1 MPDYKSLRHRIHGPT
16 ACLPILYQDDLSID
30 YEAMARYA
38 AWIRDAGIPA
48 TCLTFGYSQQGY
60 ITADENLKITGMYAS
75 VFGDQTVFLAGTIG
89 ESWDLGDTVGQLYSA
104 GAHGVYIFPPTS
116 ASQSGDDYVRLVN
129 RIAATTEAPLFVYSF
144 PSPAR
149 PASAMLSVQHFENL
163 IENENF
169 VGLKDDVN
177 VPTYRMELIRTFGD
191 RLAITGG
198 GTMRNY
204 IQFHHYP
211 CQSELAG
218 FFGPRRALRLT
229 ELLDRNDYA
238 AVLHIVEQWDQVR
251 AQSHGDLFYLMVN
264 QVVMY
269 ALGFARTW
277 KTRPPMQPAT
287 QAQAEQI
294 IACVRKYPEIFEAA
308 ESVSGQ

>member
-1 MPDYKSLRHRIHGPT
+1 MLGWTSRDRQGAVRRHKNRLLT
-16 ACLPILYQDDLSID
+16 RA
-30 YEAMARYA
+30 ARFMAKCN
-38 AWIRDAGIPA
+38 IGS
-48 TCLTFGYSQQGY
+48 F
-60 ITADENLKITGMYAS
+60 DENLKITGMYAS
-75 VFGDQTVFLAGTIG
+75 VFGSQTVFLAGTIG
-89 ESWDLGDTVGQLYSA
+89 ESCDLAEMVEQLYSA
-104 GAHGVYIFPPTS
+104 GAHGVYIFPPAA

-149 PASAMLSVQHFENL
+149 PTSAMLSMQHFENL

-177 VPTYRMELIRTFGD
+177 VPAYRMELVRTFGD

-204 IQFHHYP
+204 IQFHHFP
-211 CQSELAG
+211 CQSELCG
-218 FFGPRRALRLT
+218 FFGPRRALRLI
-229 ELLDRNDYA
+229 ELLDRNNHA
-238 AVLHIVEQWDQVR
+238 AVLDIAEQWDPVR
-251 AQSHGDLFYLMVN
+251 PQSHGDLFYLMVN

-277 KTRPPMQPAT
+277 KTRPPMETAT
-287 QAQAEQI
+287 QEQAERI
-294 IACVRKYPEIFEAA
+294 ITCVRKYPEIFEAA
-308 ESVSGQ
+308 ESVSAQ